1 MSILEKA
8 KRLIGR
14 GRPKLATSAVDRSK
28 IETAILRDM
37 RKRAPIL
44 DEAFTNPPEAATYK
58 AWEELAS
65 DVWATYYGEREPTL
79 RPRDEMDPAYVVN
92 REVVSRHIRSEE
104 YQDEHART
112 PGKLVPASIGA
123 VGALDSLRDS
133 YENEL
138 QEHAE
143 RAKDVE
149 QQHQELDDID
159 RFMRDLREQ
168 RE

>member
-44 DEAFTNPPEAATYK
+44 DEAFTDVPDTSTPEA
-58 AWEELAS
+58 WSELAA
-65 DVWATYYGEREPTL
+65 DVWSTYYGERDPML

-92 REVVSRHIRSEE
+92 REVVSRHVRSEE
-104 YQDEHART
+104 FQDEHPRT
-112 PGKLVPASIGA
+112 AGKLAQASIGA
-123 VGALDSLRDS
+123 VGALDSLRES
-133 YENEL
+133 YSNE
-138 QEHAE
+138 
-143 RAKDVE
+143 
-149 QQHQELDDID
+149 
-159 RFMRDLREQ
+159 
-168 RE
+168 